1 MGPDRWGIVEAR
13 RAVLTEDLQRKKK
26 PPGLQ
31 KNIQYWQ
38 LGWVEHTDPEHK
50 QAMTE
55 WIASSLRNVDVC
67 NRLRY
72 MFYQSA
78 ADSELLRVAGPG
90 DVALSKDKQADK
102 NSHSHS
108 LSVSEAP
115 WRRGKEERMINRRS
129 CRASPHL
136 PRSCSNVKHCSM
148 LEWDIDS
155 CPNRST
161 DSKNTSCARSPWK
174 ALAVLLYFTVCCNT
188 ITKDCTL
195 TVHQKKVCPLSS
207 RPPKGKN
214 WNNYSERFILTCWKC
229 TFPTTGNSC
238 SL

>member
-1 MGPDRWGIVEAR
+1 
-13 RAVLTEDLQRKKK
+13 
-26 PPGLQ
+26 
-31 KNIQYWQ
+31 
-38 LGWVEHTDPEHK
+38 
-50 QAMTE
+50 
-55 WIASSLRNVDVC
+55 
-67 NRLRY
+67 

-136 PRSCSNVKHCSM
+136 LRSCSNVKHCSM

-155 CPNRST
+155 CLNRST

-174 ALAVLLYFTVCCNT
+174 HQGLHTHSAPKKISLSAQGPQKVKTEIIIQKDLFWAVGNVPTPLLATVRGYNFIWNPANVWMHSTEQAWRWCSNRKMNTALFALVRSL
-188 ITKDCTL
+188 
-195 TVHQKKVCPLSS
+195 KKTSFEVMWFKQLCWNSS
-207 RPPKGKN
+207 
-214 WNNYSERFILTCWKC
+214 WMSV
-229 TFPTTGNSC
+229 
-238 SL
+238 